1 REPCAALFK
10 RQRAQIVLPIDQQ
23 IVCAKVRREFR
34 EHSGVYTLSIE
45 TLLQDIEALH
55 AAIAHDE
62 ELAIDRGRKPEC
74 LDEIW
79 KASGNVL
86 TGARIEMGD
95 EATVFVATGD
105 GLNSNAVPFPLTHEI
120 PWIER
125 REITVFDGMRQH
137 RRAKRCWIAR
147 DRLVGAAFKP

>member
-1 REPCAALFK
+1 
-10 RQRAQIVLPIDQQ
+10 
-23 IVCAKVRREFR
+23 
-34 EHSGVYTLSIE
+34 
-45 TLLQDIEALH
+45 EALH

-147 DRLVGAAFKP
+147 DRLVGAAFKPGEQVEVRRLQAGPQELDLLRILISERGRGGLGKTRRNADPQTAGH